1 MNQEEKKQMKAE
13 IVELSSRIKTASKE
27 IKEELMKNVN
37 TEFIKVKSEIV
48 VRDGGAGER
57 NAAEIAEVQMK
68 VIFEE
73 SKKIVQKY
81 NL

>member
-1 MNQEEKKQMKAE
+1 MNQKEQKQMKAE

-27 IKEELMKNVN
+27 IKKELMTNVN
-37 TEFIKVKSEIV
+37 KKFLKAKSEIV
-48 VRDGGAGER
+48 VRDGGAGDR
-57 NAAEIAEVQMK
+57 NAAEIAEAQMK
-68 VIFEE
+68 VIHEE

>member
-1 MNQEEKKQMKAE
+1 MNQEEQKQMKAE
-13 IVELSSRIKTASKE
+13 IVELSNRIKIASEE
-27 IKEELMKNVN
+27 IKKELMTNINGK
-37 TEFIKVKSEIV
+37 FLKAKSEIV
-48 VRDGGAGER
+48 ARDGGDGDR
-57 NAAEIAEVQMK
+57 NATEIAETKMV